1 MFIIVGEETL
11 AIVRLSIFLAAMSI
25 CVVTLEAVTDK
36 SLSEPVLPKLIVVAT
51 LAAKEVTKAVPT
63 SIVVAL

>member
-1 MFIIVGEETL
+1 
-11 AIVRLSIFLAAMSI
+11 MSI

-63 SIVVAL
+63 SIVVALLSTNTPAELPAE